1 MQVDDGERR
10 AYPLGQTTRR
20 PSELA
25 PDSPGGGDSAPRH
38 SERRRRWSA
47 RKPRHLN
54 AKPREVSVTRISLV
68 TRLLTESMATARSDD
83 RRVCA
88 AHQRRPKTHHW
99 WLSVALAAILLAV
112 SATSAT
118 AVKVGCSHSSGE
130 SLNCV
135 SVRENPILSIDQIR
149 STRTVWPWWSGIC
162 NYSARVNVYTTH
174 WTYIERFSSGP
185 PTSGCSRFQA
195 WVDVWPRK
203 SYWPRHRAVIVCS
216 YFSVEGRLTPGNP
229 CVTVRSRLP

>member
-1 MQVDDGERR
+1 MSRV
-10 AYPLGQTTRR
+10 
-20 PSELA
+20 
-25 PDSPGGGDSAPRH
+25 
-38 SERRRRWSA
+38 
-47 RKPRHLN
+47 
-54 AKPREVSVTRISLV
+54 SLV
-68 TRLLTESMATARSDD
+68 TRLLTESMATARTEGRSL
-83 RRVCA
+83 RA
-88 AHQRRPKTHHW
+88 ARQTRPKAHRW
-99 WLSVALAAILLAV
+99 GLSVALATILLAL
-112 SATSAT
+112 SATSAA

-149 STRTVWPWWSGIC
+149 STRTVWPFWSGIC
-162 NYSARVNVYTTH
+162 NYSARVNVYTTS
-174 WTYIERFSSGP
+174 WAYIERFSGGP

-216 YFSVEGRLTPGNP
+216 YFSVEGQLTPGNP

>member
-1 MQVDDGERR
+1 M
-10 AYPLGQTTRR
+10 
-20 PSELA
+20 S
-25 PDSPGGGDSAPRH
+25 
-38 SERRRRWSA
+38 
-47 RKPRHLN
+47 
-54 AKPREVSVTRISLV
+54 RISLV
-68 TRLLTESMATARSDD
+68 TRLLTENRAIARSGGSGLCST
-83 RRVCA
+83 RQTRPQ
-88 AHQRRPKTHHW
+88 AHRW
-99 WLSVALAAILLAV
+99 WLSVALAAILLAL
-112 SATSAT
+112 SATSAA

-135 SVRENPILSIDQIR
+135 SVRETPILSIDQIR

-162 NYSARVNVYTTH
+162 NYSARVNVYTTN
-174 WTYIERFSSGP
+174 WAYIERFSGGP

-216 YFSVEGRLTPGNP
+216 YFSVQGRLTPGNP

>member
-1 MQVDDGERR
+1 M
-10 AYPLGQTTRR
+10 RR
-20 PSELA
+20 PSEPLTGLRRA
-25 PDSPGGGDSAPRH
+25 AVTPLVVTQNAAVDARARPR
-38 SERRRRWSA
+38 R
-47 RKPRHLN
+47 LN
-54 AKPREVSVTRISLV
+54 AKPREVSVSGISLV
-68 TRLLTESMATARSDD
+68 TRLLTAGIATARSDGSGL
-83 RRVCA
+83 RA
-88 AHQRRPKTHHW
+88 ARQTRPKAHHW
-99 WLSVALAAILLAV
+99 WLSVALAGIVLAV
-112 SATSAT
+112 SATSAA

-162 NYSARVNVYTTH
+162 NYSARVNVYTTN
-174 WTYIERFSSGP
+174 WAYIERFSGGP

-216 YFSVEGRLTPGNP
+216 YFSVAGRLTPGNP

>member
-1 MQVDDGERR
+1 MSG
-10 AYPLGQTTRR
+10 
-20 PSELA
+20 
-25 PDSPGGGDSAPRH
+25 
-38 SERRRRWSA
+38 
-47 RKPRHLN
+47 
-54 AKPREVSVTRISLV
+54 ISLV
-68 TRLLTESMATARSDD
+68 TGLLTAGIATARSDGSSL
-83 RRVCA
+83 RA
-88 AHQRRPKTHHW
+88 ARETRPKAHHW
-99 WLSVALAAILLAV
+99 WLSVALAGIVLAV
-112 SATSAT
+112 SATSAA

-162 NYSARVNVYTTH
+162 NYSARVNVYTTN
-174 WTYIERFSSGP
+174 WAYIERFSGGP

-216 YFSVEGRLTPGNP
+216 YFSVAGRLTPGNP